1 MTHRL
6 LLPAAVIALAA
17 ALALPACGADKGAPA
32 GTLLKGSA
40 LEQDIAGRLADA
52 NGGTSPTVSCPGN
65 LPIKTGATI
74 RCRTKTGGAEYGV
87 TVTVSGVENGNAK
100 YDITVDPQPS

>member
-1 MTHRL
+1 MTRRL
-6 LLPAAVIALAA
+6 HPLAAAIALAA
-17 ALALPACGADKGAPA
+17 ALALSACGSDESAPD

-65 LPIKTGATI
+65 LPIKTGATM

-87 TVTVSGVENGNAK
+87 TVTVTGVEDGNAK